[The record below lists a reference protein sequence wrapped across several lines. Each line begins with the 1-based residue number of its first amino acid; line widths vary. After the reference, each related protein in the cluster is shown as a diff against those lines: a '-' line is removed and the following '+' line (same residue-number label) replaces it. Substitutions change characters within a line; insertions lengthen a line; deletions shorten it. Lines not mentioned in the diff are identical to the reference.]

1 MNRPLPPFRSNRL
14 PKSERWQ
21 AQLSLLRQR
30 GSWRFLAPTPR
41 RYPGMEPDAN
51 RGDWIVLAG
60 CLLLLVAMLV
70 W

>member
-1 MNRPLPPFRSNRL
+1 MNRPPAAFRSNRQ

-21 AQLSLLRQR
+21 AQLSLLRQH

-41 RYPGMEPDAN
+41 RCPGVEPDAN
-51 RGDWIVLAG
+51 RSDWIVLVG
-60 CLLLLVAMLV
+60 CLILLVAMLV